1 MALTQLKT
9 GAIADDAVTT
19 DKLANAIN
27 TERTAN
33 TAKVSLDADS
43 VTGAKIA
50 DDAVGAEHIE
60 QLDADLSFAD
70 SAKAKFGAGN
80 DLQLYHDGTDS
91 YVANT
96 TGTLYI
102 LPKSGE
108 NGIQLVP
115 DGAVRLYY
123 DNSKK
128 LETSDYGT
136 WLGDNSRITL
146 GGSAGTPDCHF
157 YHDGTD
163 TNLQNITGDL
173 VIKSTSGGAKA
184 IVAKNGGAVELYHN
198 NTKKFETT
206 SLGTQTFGDAQFE
219 GNDGTDNALK
229 WDKSDDSLYFR
240 DNYKAQFGTG
250 GDLQIYHDGT
260 ASRIHSGSH
269 PLYMRTGG
277 QWGVFKGDGS
287 ESMIVAEPDGEV
299 KLYYDNT
306 KFLETSADGVKIGT
320 GSAGRLEVNSGA
332 AELAWWNDN
341 TADGT
346 YIKFWQ
352 TSSGAN
358 TIGSISHNSTSTSYN
373 TSSDYRLKENATA
386 ISDGITRLKTLKPYR
401 FNFKVTPKETVDGFF
416 AHEVTA
422 VPEAITG
429 TKDQVDADGNIDP
442 QSIDQSKLVPL
453 LTAAL
458 QEAVAKIETL
468 ETKVA
473 ALETG

>member
-1 MALTQLKT
+1 MALTEIKT
-9 GAIADDAVTT
+9 SGIADDAVTT

-198 NTKKFETT
+198 NVKQCETAADGLAFPSGKGINFNATADASGTGVTAGSETLDDYEEGTFTPTVTGNSGSLTLSNASGTYTKIGNVVYFSYYIQASSGSTGTFPK
-206 SLGTQTFGDAQFE
+206 LGGLPFAMV
-219 GNDGTDNALK
+219 
-229 WDKSDDSLYFR
+229 DDSNKQSF
-240 DNYKAQFGTG
+240 
-250 GDLQIYHDGT
+250 IT
-260 ASRIHSGSH
+260 AKDKV
-269 PLYMRTGG
+269 
-277 QWGVFKGDGS
+277 GV
-287 ESMIVAEPDGEV
+287 
-299 KLYYDNT
+299 
-306 KFLETSADGVKIGT
+306 
-320 GSAGRLEVNSGA
+320 
-332 AELAWWNDN
+332 
-341 TADGT
+341 
-346 YIKFWQ
+346 
-352 TSSGAN
+352 
-358 TIGSISHNSTSTSYN
+358 SYS
-373 TSSDYRLKENATA
+373 SSDYSNMYFRMDTNATTA
-386 ISDGITRLKTLKPYR
+386 TGIAEKIDGSTHTGSVLDISGSGARLR
-401 FNFKVTPKETVDGFF
+401 GSGFYF
-416 AHEVTA
+416 V
-422 VPEAITG
+422 
-429 TKDQVDADGNIDP
+429 
-442 QSIDQSKLVPL
+442 
-453 LTAAL
+453 
-458 QEAVAKIETL
+458 
-468 ETKVA
+468 
-473 ALETG
+473 

>member
-1 MALTQLKT
+1 MALTEIKT
-9 GAIADDAVTT
+9 SGIADDAVTT

-198 NTKKFETT
+198 NVKQCET
-206 SLGTQTFGDAQFE
+206 A
-219 GNDGTDNALK
+219 
-229 WDKSDDSLYFR
+229 
-240 DNYKAQFGTG
+240 
-250 GDLQIYHDGT
+250 
-260 ASRIHSGSH
+260 
-269 PLYMRTGG
+269 
-277 QWGVFKGDGS
+277 
-287 ESMIVAEPDGEV
+287 
-299 KLYYDNT
+299 
-306 KFLETSADGVKIGT
+306 ADGL
-320 GSAGRLEVNSGA
+320 AFPSGKGI
-332 AELAWWNDN
+332 N
-341 TADGT
+341 
-346 YIKFWQ
+346 F
-352 TSSGAN
+352 
-358 TIGSISHNSTSTSYN
+358 
-373 TSSDYRLKENATA
+373 NATA
-386 ISDGITRLKTLKPYR
+386 DASGTGVTAGSELLDDYEEGTWTPKIKKYVNSAWVDATMTSDGTVQFAKYT
-401 FNFKVTPKETVDGFF
+401 KVGNTVQIYLFWNGW
-416 AHEVTA
+416 
-422 VPEAITG
+422 
-429 TKDQVDADGNIDP
+429 QQSDADYCVVGGLPFTSNGGGVILPAYNDAFANAQDQGGLIGNGSTNI
-442 QSIDQSKLVPL
+442 SFYYNRSNWNSWSSSSARTIYFGGTYFTS
-453 LTAAL
+453 
-458 QEAVAKIETL
+458 
-468 ETKVA
+468 
-473 ALETG
+473 